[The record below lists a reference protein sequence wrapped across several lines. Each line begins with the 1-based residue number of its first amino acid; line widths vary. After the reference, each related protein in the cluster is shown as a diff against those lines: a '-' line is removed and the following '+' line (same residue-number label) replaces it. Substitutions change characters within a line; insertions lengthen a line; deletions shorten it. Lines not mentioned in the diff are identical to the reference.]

1 MFALRGI
8 AVSFS
13 IFILLYSALS
23 LAVCGLW
30 RNVRLGAQRHSAR
43 RCADLLFILRTMPLL
58 VATGV
63 TLALAV
69 PSFLLLEPRAVN
81 EPIGVLPAVLGL
93 CGMAT
98 VLTGMWKAAA
108 ALVRA
113 SRTVAR
119 WSVEAQEIDAREING
134 RDINAREIG
143 VRRVARKIGAGR
155 DDSTDSIPVLR
166 VSGGA
171 PPLTAAGI
179 LRPRVWLSRA
189 AEFVLTER
197 ELQSA
202 LRHEVVHVRRRDNL
216 RKLILR
222 LVAFPGMA
230 ELESA
235 WREATEMAADDA
247 AVSSASEALD
257 LAAAV
262 IKLSRLA
269 PLEAPAE
276 LTTALVNSPAESVN
290 ARVERLIAWTEP
302 RHRTAKKYSLG
313 YPLFAVAAVMVT
325 LVVTYMELLV
335 RVHAATEW
343 LVR

>member
-1 MFALRGI
+1 MFAMRGI

-13 IFILLYSALS
+13 VFVILYSALS
-23 LAVCGLW
+23 AAVCGVW
-30 RNVRLGAQRHSAR
+30 RRVWLGGQQYSAR
-43 RCADLLFILRTMPLL
+43 RCADLLFALRLAPFV
-58 VATGV
+58 VAAGV
-63 TLALAV
+63 TLLLGV
-69 PSFLLLEPRAVN
+69 PSFLLLEPRAVD
-81 EPIGVLPAVLGL
+81 EPMGAVPVVLSLWGMCLLLAGV
-93 CGMAT
+93 
-98 VLTGMWKAAA
+98 WKASA

-119 WSVEAQEIDAREING
+119 WSSE
-134 RDINAREIG
+134 
-143 VRRVARKIGAGR
+143 RRASVPSPI
-155 DDSTDSIPVLR
+155 DSIHSVSVLR
-166 VSGGA
+166 ISGAA

-179 LRPRVWLSRA
+179 LRPTVWLSQA

-197 ELQSA
+197 ELETA
-202 LRHEVVHVRRRDNL
+202 LRHELVHVRRRDNL
-216 RKLILR
+216 RKLVLR
-222 LVAFPGMA
+222 LVAFLGMA

-269 PLEAPAE
+269 PLEPPAE
-276 LTTALVNSPAESVN
+276 LTTALIHSPAESVN
-290 ARVERLIAWTEP
+290 ARVERLIAWTDRQQNP
-302 RHRTAKKYSLG
+302 AKGYSLR
-313 YPLFAVAAVMVT
+313 YALSAAAAVVIT
-325 LVVTYMELLV
+325 LAVTYSEVLV

>member
-1 MFALRGI
+1 MLFTLRMI
-8 AVSFS
+8 PFV
-13 IFILLYSALS
+13 
-23 LAVCGLW
+23 
-30 RNVRLGAQRHSAR
+30 
-43 RCADLLFILRTMPLL
+43 
-58 VATGV
+58 VATAV

-69 PSFLLLEPRAVN
+69 PSFLLLEPRATD
-81 EPIGVLPAVLGL
+81 EPMGVVPVVLGL
-93 CGMAT
+93 CG
-98 VLTGMWKAAA
+98 LA
-108 ALVRA
+108 ALVAGMWSAASALWRA
-113 SRTVAR
+113 SQTLAR
-119 WSVEAQEIDAREING
+119 WSKESRV
-134 RDINAREIG
+134 IG
-143 VRRVARKIGAGR
+143 PSLAG
-155 DDSTDSIPVLR
+155 SAGSIPVLR
-166 VSGGA
+166 VSGA
-171 PPLTAAGI
+171 EPPLTAAGI
-179 LRPRVWLSRA
+179 LRPSVWLSRA

-202 LRHEVVHVRRRDNL
+202 LQHEFVHVRRRDNL

-235 WREATEMAADDA
+235 WREATEMAADEA

-269 PLEAPAE
+269 PREAPAE
-276 LTTALVNSPAESVN
+276 LTTALVHSPAESVN

-302 RHRTAKKYSLG
+302 QPNVASGYSLR
-313 YPLFAVAAVMVT
+313 YVLCAAVAVVVTFAV
-325 LVVTYMELLV
+325 TYSELLV

>member
-1 MFALRGI
+1 MFALRGLAI
-8 AVSFS
+8 SFS
-13 IFILLYSALS
+13 IFIMLYCGLS
-23 LAVCGLW
+23 LVVCAAW
-30 RNVRLGAQRHSAR
+30 RIVWLGAQRYSAR
-43 RCADLLFILRTMPLL
+43 RRADLLFVLRMIPF
-58 VATGV
+58 VAATGV

-69 PSFLLLEPRAVN
+69 PSFLLLEPRTAN
-81 EPIGVLPAVLGL
+81 EPMGALPVALGV
-93 CGMAT
+93 CGMA
-98 VLTGMWKAAA
+98 VMLAGLWNGAA
-108 ALVRA
+108 ALLRA

-119 WSVEAQEIDAREING
+119 WSSEARVIDLN
-134 RDINAREIG
+134 D
-143 VRRVARKIGAGR
+143 VDSRV
-155 DDSTDSIPVLR
+155 SIPVLR
-166 VSGGA
+166 ISGAA

-179 LRPRVWLSRA
+179 LRPSVWLSQA
-189 AEFVLTER
+189 AEFVLSER

-202 LRHEVVHVRRRDNL
+202 LRHEVVHLRRRDNL

-247 AVSSASEALD
+247 AVASATEALD

-276 LTTALVNSPAESVN
+276 LTTALVHSPAESLN

-302 RHRTAKKYSLG
+302 RRNPAKRFSRG
-313 YPLFAVAAVMVT
+313 YAWCAAIAVMVT
-325 LVVTYMELLV
+325 LGVTYSELLV

>member
-13 IFILLYSALS
+13 IFVLFYSALS
-23 LAVCGLW
+23 LVVCSVSRRVLLYGE
-30 RNVRLGAQRHSAR
+30 RYSAR
-43 RCADLLFILRTMPLL
+43 RCADLLFTLRVSPLV

-69 PSFLLLEPRAVN
+69 PSFVLLEPRTVIEPMGAV
-81 EPIGVLPAVLGL
+81 PLALGL
-93 CGMAT
+93 SGIAV
-98 VLTGMWKAAA
+98 VLAGMWKAAS
-108 ALVRA
+108 ALLRA

-119 WSVEAQEIDAREING
+119 WSRQARVIAI
-134 RDINAREIG
+134 RP
-143 VRRVARKIGAGR
+143 
-155 DDSTDSIPVLR
+155 TDSRNPISVLR
-166 VSGGA
+166 ISAAA

-179 LRPRVWLSRA
+179 LWPSVWLSRA

-216 RKLILR
+216 RKLIMR

-269 PLEAPAE
+269 PLQAPAE
-276 LTTALVNSPAESVN
+276 LTTALVHSPAESVN
-290 ARVERLIAWTEP
+290 ARVERLIAWTERRRIPAP
-302 RHRTAKKYSLG
+302 RYSFG
-313 YPLFAVAAVMVT
+313 YALFAAVTVLVT
-325 LVVTYMELLV
+325 LAVTYSELLV

>member
-1 MFALRGI
+1 MFAVRGI

-13 IFILLYSALS
+13 IFVMLYSALS
-23 LAVCGLW
+23 VAVCGVW
-30 RNVRLGAQRHSAR
+30 RSVWLGGQWYSAR
-43 RCADLLFILRTMPLL
+43 RCADLLFALRLIPFV

-63 TLALAV
+63 TLVLAV

-81 EPIGVLPAVLGL
+81 EPMGAVPVLLGL
-93 CGMAT
+93 CGMA
-98 VLTGMWKAAA
+98 VLLAGMWKAAA
-108 ALVRA
+108 ALLQA

-119 WSVEAQEIDAREING
+119 WSSEARVVDSPSIDSRPS
-134 RDINAREIG
+134 
-143 VRRVARKIGAGR
+143 V
-155 DDSTDSIPVLR
+155 SLR
-166 VSGGA
+166 ISATA

-179 LRPRVWLSRA
+179 LQPSVWLSQA

-197 ELQSA
+197 EFEIA
-202 LRHEVVHVRRRDNL
+202 LRHEVMHVQRRDNL

-235 WREATEMAADDA
+235 WRESTEMAADDA

-257 LAAAV
+257 LAVAV

-269 PLEAPAE
+269 PLEPPAE
-276 LTTALVNSPAESVN
+276 LTTALVHSPAESVN
-290 ARVERLIAWTEP
+290 ARVERLISWTE
-302 RHRTAKKYSLG
+302 HRQSQGPGYSLV
-313 YPLFAVAAVMVT
+313 YPLCAAAAVVVT
-325 LVVTYMELLV
+325 LAVTYSQLLV

>member
-1 MFALRGI
+1 MFAVRGI

-13 IFILLYSALS
+13 IFVLLYSALS
-23 LAVCGLW
+23 VAVCAVW
-30 RNVRLGAQRHSAR
+30 RRVCLFGQQYSAR
-43 RCADLLFILRTMPLL
+43 RCADLLFSWRMVPFA

-81 EPIGVLPAVLGL
+81 EPIGIVPLMLGF
-93 CGMAT
+93 CGIVVMLA
-98 VLTGMWKAAA
+98 GMWKAVV

-113 SRTVAR
+113 SRTMAR
-119 WSVEAQEIDAREING
+119 WSGEACVIGSTPIDSRNS
-134 RDINAREIG
+134 
-143 VRRVARKIGAGR
+143 V
-155 DDSTDSIPVLR
+155 SVLR
-166 VSGGA
+166 ISAGA

-179 LRPRVWLSRA
+179 LRPSVWLSQA
-189 AEFVLTER
+189 AEFVLTEQ

-235 WREATEMAADDA
+235 WREATEMAADDD

-269 PLEAPAE
+269 PLAPPAE
-276 LTTALVNSPAESVN
+276 LTTALVHSPAESVN
-290 ARVERLIAWTEP
+290 ARVERLIAWTERRQSP
-302 RHRTAKKYSLG
+302 AQGYSLG
-313 YPLFAVAAVMVT
+313 YALCAAAALVAT
-325 LVVTYMELLV
+325 LAVTYSGMLI

>member
-1 MFALRGI
+1 MMFAVRGL

-13 IFILLYSALS
+13 IFVVFYSVLS
-23 LAVCGLW
+23 VAVCCVW
-30 RNVRLGAQRHSAR
+30 RTVWLGGQQYSAR
-43 RCADLLFILRTMPLL
+43 RCADLLFALRMIPFV
-58 VATGV
+58 VASGI

-69 PSFLLLEPRAVN
+69 PSFLLLEPRAVD
-81 EPIGVLPAVLGL
+81 EPMGVVPLALSL
-93 CGMAT
+93 CGIAV
-98 VLTGMWKAAA
+98 VLAGAWNAAV
-108 ALVRA
+108 ALLRA
-113 SRTVAR
+113 SQTVAR
-119 WSVEAQEIDAREING
+119 WSSAADV
-134 RDINAREIG
+134 IG
-143 VRRVARKIGAGR
+143 SSVVGSRV
-155 DDSTDSIPVLR
+155 TVPVLR
-166 VSGGA
+166 VSGAA
-171 PPLTAAGI
+171 PPLTVAGI
-179 LRPRVWLSRA
+179 LRPSVWLSKA
-189 AEFVLTER
+189 AEFVLTDR
-197 ELQSA
+197 ELRSA
-202 LRHEVVHVRRRDNL
+202 LRHEVVHVCRRDNL

-276 LTTALVNSPAESVN
+276 LTTALVHSPAEALN

-302 RHRTAKKYSLG
+302 RPGLAKGYSSRYALCA
-313 YPLFAVAAVMVT
+313 AVAALVT
-325 LVVTYMELLV
+325 LAVTYGELLV

>member
-1 MFALRGI
+1 MFAVRGI
-8 AVSFS
+8 AVSLS
-13 IFILLYSALS
+13 IFVLLYCAQS
-23 LAVCGLW
+23 LAVCAVW
-30 RNVRLGAQRHSAR
+30 RSVWLGAQRYSAR
-43 RCADLLFILRTMPLL
+43 LCADLLFTLRMIPFV
-58 VATGV
+58 VATAV

-69 PSFLLLEPRAVN
+69 PSFLLLEPRATD
-81 EPIGVLPAVLGL
+81 EPMGVVPVVLGL
-93 CGMAT
+93 CG
-98 VLTGMWKAAA
+98 LA
-108 ALVRA
+108 ALVAGMWSAASALWRA
-113 SRTVAR
+113 SQTLAR
-119 WSVEAQEIDAREING
+119 WSKESIV
-134 RDINAREIG
+134 IG
-143 VRRVARKIGAGR
+143 PSLADSAG
-155 DDSTDSIPVLR
+155 SIPVLR
-166 VSGGA
+166 VSGA
-171 PPLTAAGI
+171 EPPLTAAGS
-179 LRPRVWLSRA
+179 LRPSVWLSRA

-202 LRHEVVHVRRRDNL
+202 LQHEFVHVRRRDNL

-235 WREATEMAADDA
+235 WREATEMAADEA

-269 PLEAPAE
+269 PREAPAE
-276 LTTALVNSPAESVN
+276 LTTALVHSPAESVN

-302 RHRTAKKYSLG
+302 LQNVASG
-313 YPLFAVAAVMVT
+313 YLRYALCAAAA
-325 LVVTYMELLV
+325 LVVTFAVTYSELLV

>member
-13 IFILLYSALS
+13 IFVLFYSALS
-23 LAVCGLW
+23 LVVCSVSRRVLLYGE
-30 RNVRLGAQRHSAR
+30 RYSAR
-43 RCADLLFILRTMPLL
+43 RCADLLFTLRVSPLV

-69 PSFLLLEPRAVN
+69 PSFVLLEPRTVIEPMGAV
-81 EPIGVLPAVLGL
+81 PLALGL
-93 CGMAT
+93 SGIAV
-98 VLTGMWKAAA
+98 VLAGMWKAAS
-108 ALVRA
+108 ALLRA

-119 WSVEAQEIDAREING
+119 WSRQARVIAI
-134 RDINAREIG
+134 RP
-143 VRRVARKIGAGR
+143 
-155 DDSTDSIPVLR
+155 TDSRNPISVLR
-166 VSGGA
+166 ISAAA

-179 LRPRVWLSRA
+179 LWPSVWLSRA

-216 RKLILR
+216 RKLIMR

-269 PLEAPAE
+269 PLQAPAE
-276 LTTALVNSPAESVN
+276 LTTALVHSPAESVN
-290 ARVERLIAWTEP
+290 ARVERLIAWTERRSIP
-302 RHRTAKKYSLG
+302 ANGYSLR
-313 YPLFAVAAVMVT
+313 YALCTAIAVVGT
-325 LVVTYMELLV
+325 LAVTYSELLV
-335 RVHAATEW
+335 RVHAASEW

>member
-23 LAVCGLW
+23 LAVCGVW
-30 RNVRLGAQRHSAR
+30 RNLRLGTQRHSAR
-43 RCADLLFILRTMPLL
+43 RCADLLFILRTIPLL
-58 VATGV
+58 VATAA
-63 TLALAV
+63 TFALAV

-81 EPIGVLPAVLGL
+81 EPIGVLPVILGL
-93 CGMAT
+93 CGMGTLLA
-98 VLTGMWKAAA
+98 GIWKAAA
-108 ALVRA
+108 ALLRA

-119 WSVEAQEIDAREING
+119 WSSEAG
-134 RDINAREIG
+134 VIG
-143 VRRVARKIGAGR
+143 VGRVH
-155 DDSTDSIPVLR
+155 SMDSISVLR
-166 VSGGA
+166 ISGAA

-179 LRPRVWLSRA
+179 LRPTVWLSRA

-222 LVAFPGMA
+222 MMAFPGMA
-230 ELESA
+230 EMESA

-276 LTTALVNSPAESVN
+276 LTTALVHSPAESVN

-302 RHRTAKKYSLG
+302 RPSPAKRYSRG
-313 YPLFAVAAVMVT
+313 YALCAAVAVIAT
-325 LVVTYMELLV
+325 LAVTYGELLV

>member
-23 LAVCGLW
+23 LAVCGVW
-30 RNVRLGAQRHSAR
+30 RNLRLGTQRHSAR
-43 RCADLLFILRTMPLL
+43 RCADLLFILRTIPLL
-58 VATGV
+58 VATAA
-63 TLALAV
+63 TFALAV

-81 EPIGVLPAVLGL
+81 EPIGVLPVILGL
-93 CGMAT
+93 CGMGTLLA
-98 VLTGMWKAAA
+98 GIWKAAA
-108 ALVRA
+108 ALLRA

-119 WSVEAQEIDAREING
+119 WSSDTGV
-134 RDINAREIG
+134 IG
-143 VRRVARKIGAGR
+143 VGRVH
-155 DDSTDSIPVLR
+155 SMDSISVLR
-166 VSGGA
+166 ISGAA

-179 LRPRVWLSRA
+179 LRPTVWLSRA

-202 LRHEVVHVRRRDNL
+202 LRHEVVHVRRRDNF

-222 LVAFPGMA
+222 LVVFPGMA

-302 RHRTAKKYSLG
+302 RHSTAKKYSLG

-325 LVVTYMELLV
+325 LVVTYTELLI

>member
-1 MFALRGI
+1 MFAVRGL

-13 IFILLYSALS
+13 IFVLLYCALS
-23 LAVCGLW
+23 LAIWGLW
-30 RNVRLGAQRHSAR
+30 RKVGLVSQVSSAKR
-43 RCADLLFILRTMPLL
+43 YADLLFALRLL
-58 VATGV
+58 PFAVAIGV

-69 PSFLLLEPRAVN
+69 PSFLLLEPRGVS
-81 EPIGVLPAVLGL
+81 EPMGIVPVMLGL
-93 CGMAT
+93 CGMGVMLA
-98 VLTGMWKAAA
+98 GMWNAAA
-108 ALVRA
+108 ALQRA
-113 SRTVAR
+113 SRAVAQ
-119 WSVEAQEIDAREING
+119 WSSQVRGLGSNVVESRG
-134 RDINAREIG
+134 S
-143 VRRVARKIGAGR
+143 V
-155 DDSTDSIPVLR
+155 PVLR
-166 VSGGA
+166 ISGAA

-179 LRPRVWLSRA
+179 LRPSVWLSRA

-202 LRHEVVHVRRRDNL
+202 LRHEVVHVRRLDNL

-230 ELESA
+230 EMESA

-247 AVSSASEALD
+247 AVSNAAEALN

-269 PLEAPAE
+269 PLEPPAE
-276 LTTALVNSPAESVN
+276 LTTALVHSPAESLN

-302 RHRTAKKYSLG
+302 QPNAASG
-313 YPLFAVAAVMVT
+313 YWLRYAVRAAVAVVAT
-325 LVVTYMELLV
+325 LAFTYSELLV

>member
-1 MFALRGI
+1 MFAVRGL

-13 IFILLYSALS
+13 IFVMVYSALS
-23 LAVCGLW
+23 LAVCGVW
-30 RNVRLGAQRHSAR
+30 RSVWIYGQRHPAR
-43 RCADLLFILRTMPLL
+43 RSADLLFAVRVIPFAL
-58 VATGV
+58 AAGV

-69 PSFLLLEPRAVN
+69 PSFLLLEPRAVD
-81 EPIGVLPAVLGL
+81 EPLGVVPVVLGL
-93 CGMAT
+93 CGIA
-98 VLTGMWKAAA
+98 VVFAGLWNGAA
-108 ALVRA
+108 ALLRA
-113 SRTVAR
+113 SRTIAQWSAR
-119 WSVEAQEIDAREING
+119 ADV
-134 RDINAREIG
+134 IG
-143 VRRVARKIGAGR
+143 PSPGVFSGVV
-155 DDSTDSIPVLR
+155 PVLR
-166 VSGGA
+166 VSGVT

-179 LRPRVWLSRA
+179 LRPSLWLSHA
-189 AEFVLTER
+189 AEFVLSER

-222 LVAFPGMA
+222 VVAFPGMA

-269 PLEAPAE
+269 PLETPLE
-276 LTTALVNSPAESVN
+276 LTTALVHSPAQSVN
-290 ARVERLIAWTEP
+290 ARVERLVAWTEP
-302 RHRTAKKYSLG
+302 RHEAPGYSGRYALC
-313 YPLFAVAAVMVT
+313 AAVVVVAA
-325 LVVTYMELLV
+325 LGVTYNELLV
-335 RVHAATEW
+335 RVHLATEW